1 MSRLLERYGLYFAW
15 LVAIVATGGSL
26 YFSEVR
32 HFIPCDL
39 CWFQRI
45 LMYPLVILLGIASY
59 RHELGI
65 ARYILPLSIL
75 GGLIAFYHYF
85 IIEQKWL
92 GAVESPLCRPFA
104 PCDAK
109 WIEWFGFVTIPFLSL
124 TAFTL
129 ITFFLLFVR
138 RTARRDEGESRHG
151 FA

>member
-1 MSRLLERYGLYFAW
+1 VSEFFGRYGLYSAW

-59 RHELGI
+59 RHDLGI
-65 ARYILPLSIL
+65 ARYVLPLSIL

-85 IIEQKWL
+85 VVERKLL

-109 WIEWFGFVTIPFLSL
+109 WIEWAGFITIPFLSL
-124 TAFTL
+124 VAFAL
-129 ITFFLLFVR
+129 ITSFLLFVR
-138 RTARRDEGESRHG
+138 RVVPQQEEGS
-151 FA
+151 

>member
-1 MSRLLERYGLYFAW
+1 MTTLLERYGLYFSW
-15 LVAIVATGGSL
+15 LVSIMATGGSL

-59 RHELGI
+59 RNDRHITG
-65 ARYILPLSIL
+65 YILPMSLL
-75 GGLIAFYHYF
+75 GWLIASYHYF
-85 IIEQKWL
+85 IVERKLL

-109 WIEWFGFVTIPFLSL
+109 WIEWAGFITIPFMSL
-124 TAFTL
+124 VAFTL
-129 ITFFLLFVR
+129 ITFFMLFVR
-138 RTARRDEGESRHG
+138 RATRHP
-151 FA
+151 AVEASTP